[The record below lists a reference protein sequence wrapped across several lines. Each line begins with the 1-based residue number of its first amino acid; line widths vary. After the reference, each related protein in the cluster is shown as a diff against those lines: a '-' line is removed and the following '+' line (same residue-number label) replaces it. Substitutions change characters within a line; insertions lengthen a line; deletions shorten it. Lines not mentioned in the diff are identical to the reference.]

1 MFLQE
6 YAQTKSVKS
15 PPFFV
20 TAVHALIAD
29 NKLIR
34 TVLTWCSMALPP
46 TFREEFRFTRTSSLG
61 YAKLKMVSLTNSVT
75 AEDSWGLSITSATW
89 RISLWKW
96 LKKYTNKTKIFSKES
111 SQRSSLRKYK
121 RQRAKWPL
129 MSLISSKN
137 TGNKSVGWGKSSST

>member
-1 MFLQE
+1 MFSQE
-6 YAQTKSVKS
+6 YARTKSVKNH
-15 PPFFV
+15 PFFV
-20 TAVHALIAD
+20 TAVYAPIAD

-34 TVLTWCSMALPP
+34 IAWVRCFTELPP
-46 TFREEFRFTRTSSLG
+46 IFREEFRFTKTSSLG

-89 RISLWKW
+89 RTSLWKW
-96 LKKYTNKTKIFSKES
+96 LRKYTNKTKISSKES

-121 RQRAKWPL
+121 RQRTKWPL